1 MPTSVRSVPKQNES
15 VIKATGIVV
24 TREHRNIIDGI
35 TLHVEEGQRW
45 VVLGP
50 NGCGKTTLLKVLSLY
65 LHPSRGDIAVLGRS
79 LGTFDIRTV
88 RPRIAYASASLATEL
103 RPALTALEV
112 VMIAKNGALEPWW
125 HEYDG
130 ADRARATGCLRR
142 MDVESHASRPF
153 GSLSSGEQQ
162 RVLLARSLM
171 NDPVCLLLDEPSA
184 RLDLGGREHLVRILD
199 GFARDNP
206 NLPSVIVTHHVDE
219 IPVSTTHALV
229 MKEGRAVASGA
240 VDDVVTSANLSDC
253 FGVNLEVSRRPNG
266 RFTAFAR

>member
-1 MPTSVRSVPKQNES
+1 MPKQNVS
-15 VIKATGIVV
+15 ILAATDVTV
-24 TREHRNIIDGI
+24 TREQRNIVDGVS
-35 TLHVEEGQRW
+35 LEVNAGERW

-65 LHPSRGDIAVLGRS
+65 LHPSRGDIAVLGQS
-79 LGTFDIRTV
+79 LGTFDIRRV

-112 VMIAKNGALEPWW
+112 VMTAKNGALEPWW
-125 HEYDG
+125 HEYDHT
-130 ADRARATGCLRR
+130 DRVRAGDCLRR
-142 MDVESHASRPF
+142 MSVDDFADRPF
-153 GSLSSGEQQ
+153 GALSSGEQQ

-199 GFARDNP
+199 GFAADNP
-206 NLPSVIVTHHVDE
+206 LLPSVIVTHHVDE
-219 IPVSTTHALV
+219 IPVSTTHV
-229 MKEGRAVASGA
+229 MMMREGRAVAAGPLPA
-240 VDDVVTSANLSDC
+240 VLTSANLSDC
-253 FGVNLEVSRRPNG
+253 FGMGLEVSRRDNG

>member
-1 MPTSVRSVPKQNES
+1 MPTSVRSVPKQTES
-15 VIKATGIVV
+15 IIRATDIVV
-24 TREHRNIIDGI
+24 TRGLRNIVDGI
-35 TLHVEEGQRW
+35 SLRVDAGQRW
-45 VVLGP
+45 VILGP

-65 LHPSRGDIAVLGRS
+65 LHPSRGDIEVLGRS
-79 LGTFDIRTV
+79 LGTFDIRPV

-125 HEYDG
+125 HDYDD
-130 ADRARATGCLRR
+130 ADRDRARECLRR
-142 MDVESHASRPF
+142 LTVEDHADRPF

-199 GFARDNP
+199 AFARDNAS
-206 NLPSVIVTHHVDE
+206 LPSVIVTHHVDE
-219 IPVSTTHALV
+219 IPVSTTHTLMMRDGQSIAAGPISEVL
-229 MKEGRAVASGA
+229 
-240 VDDVVTSANLSDC
+240 TSANLSEC
-253 FGVNLEVSRRPNG
+253 FGMDLEVSRRPNG